1 MNEKAGEGKSRRSI
15 SLTKRSRGQ
24 KVCSVIQG
32 DIPGNSIYKD
42 IHYERTRQM
51 GGGKYLKK
59 SCYHRIECSAA
70 NSLAAL
76 MRK

>member
-42 IHYERTRQM
+42 IHYKRTRQM
-51 GGGKYLKK
+51 GGGKYLRK
-59 SCYHRIECSAA
+59 SYYHCIECFAA
-70 NSLAAL
+70 NPPATL
-76 MRK
+76 MMK

>member
-42 IHYERTRQM
+42 IHYECTRQM
-51 GGGKYLKK
+51 EGGKYLRK
-59 SCYHRIECSAA
+59 SYYHRIECSAA
-70 NSLAAL
+70 NSLAVL